1 MSIDKPEIEKAGM
14 KSRRYS

>member
-14 KSRRYS
+14 KSKRYS